1 MSLLEV
7 RGLEVAFENEEGE
20 DLVVVD
26 GVDLSL
32 KPGQTLGLVG
42 ESGCGKSVSALSLL
56 RLLPQPT
63 GKILNGSILW
73 KGNDLLTMSTDE
85 IRSIRGKEIGMIFQE
100 PMNALNPAHTIG
112 RQVDEVFLTHQGLD
126 RESSPSPYL
135 EDVAKGGHP

>member
-7 RGLEVAFENEEGE
+7 RGLEVAFENEEGD

-63 GKILNGSILW
+63 GKILNGSIYGRV
-73 KGNDLLTMSTDE
+73 KTCLLCPPMKFGPFV
-85 IRSIRGKEIGMIFQE
+85 GK
-100 PMNALNPAHTIG
+100 
-112 RQVDEVFLTHQGLD
+112 R
-126 RESSPSPYL
+126 L
-135 EDVAKGGHP
+135 E

>member
-73 KGNDLLTMSTDE
+73 KGNDLLNMSTDE
-85 IRSIRGKEIGMIFQE
+85 IRSIRGKEIGMIFIFTT
-100 PMNALNPAHTIG
+100 L
-112 RQVDEVFLTHQGLD
+112 RYWVVL
-126 RESSPSPYL
+126 
-135 EDVAKGGHP
+135 K